1 MSASPSPTPQ
11 PFLIQG
17 GRGALHAAY
26 FPPAGTPHPAGDVL
40 VVPPFAE
47 EMNRCRAMV
56 AMQAR
61 AWARIGI
68 GTLVLDPF
76 GTGDSAGEF
85 LDASWAQWQSDLQ
98 LGLAWLRARG
108 RGCST
113 LLGIRLGA
121 LMASHL
127 ATEDEQVTRLLLWQP
142 VLSGKTFYTQFLR
155 IRIAA
160 EMNLPDRVKTTS
172 ELRQRSVQGEAI
184 EVSGY
189 RIAPPLAAAL
199 DEVVFDESALSRAG
213 RPASVEWFEVL
224 AAADATV
231 SPASQQTVDQWGA
244 SGVQVHLSSVVGPA
258 FWHVHERELAPA
270 LIEACTTRAAGWAA
284 APMQQAGAAAPI
296 SAPMPVAGSEM
307 PLMFACGQ
315 DQLSGVLHLAE
326 PAATRGVVIV
336 VAGGP
341 QYRAGAHRQFVSL
354 ARRVV
359 KTGLPVLRFDLRGM
373 GDSSGEHLGYKHSDP
388 DIRAAVDALMSR
400 QPQLRE
406 VVLLGECESAS
417 GILFYA
423 WRDSRVARTVLINP
437 WVRTEEGRAQVIVRH
452 YYLHRLTSAD
462 FWKSVVSGRYRAGES
477 LRSLVD
483 VLKAFVR
490 GRIDM
495 ARQSAKPELDD
506 ISGLPLPVGTA
517 EGLRRFKGRSLLL
530 MSGFDLIAREF
541 DEVTAASRAWDGLLT
556 DPRLTRVD
564 IEGADHTFSREVWK
578 TAAADTIARWLH
590 EQPSTEL
597 RLQAAAAGA

>member
-1 MSASPSPTPQ
+1 MSSTSNVTPR
-11 PFLIQG
+11 PFLLQG
-17 GRGALHAAY
+17 ERGALHAIY
-26 FPPAGTPHPAGDVL
+26 FPPVGTPHPAGDVL

-56 AMQAR
+56 ALQAR
-61 AWARIGI
+61 AWAQIGI

-85 LDASWAQWQSDLQ
+85 QDATWAQWQADMR
-98 LGLAWLRARG
+98 LGLAWLRAQG
-108 RGCST
+108 QGCRT

-121 LMASHL
+121 VTASQL
-127 ATEDEQVTRLLLWQP
+127 AAEDKHITRLLLWQP

-160 EMNLPDRVKTTS
+160 EMNLPDRVKTTN
-172 ELRQRSVQGEAI
+172 ELRQRSSQGEAI

-189 RIAPPLAAAL
+189 RIGPPLAAVL
-199 DEVVFDESALSRAG
+199 DQVAFDESPLTRTHN
-213 RPASVEWFEVL
+213 PVSVDWFEVL
-224 AAADATV
+224 SAADGTVAPATQQATDKWRSQGARVIV
-231 SPASQQTVDQWGA
+231 ST
-244 SGVQVHLSSVVGPA
+244 VVGPA
-258 FWHVHERELAPA
+258 FWHVHERELAPE
-270 LIEACTTRAAGWAA
+270 LITACAEQARGWPASA
-284 APMQQAGAAAPI
+284 RMTMPPPAPAVTMA
-296 SAPMPVAGSEM
+296 STSEL
-307 PLMFACGQ
+307 PLMFACGSE
-315 DQLSGVLHLAE
+315 QLSGVLHLAD
-326 PAATRGVVIV
+326 PHATRGVVIV

-354 ARRVV
+354 ARRIV

-373 GDSSGEHLGYKHSDP
+373 GESSGQHLGFKQSEP
-388 DIRAAVDALMSR
+388 DIRAAVDALMAR
-400 QPQLRE
+400 RPQLRE

-417 GILFYA
+417 SILFYA
-423 WRDSRVARTVLINP
+423 WRDTRVTRTVLINP
-437 WVRTEEGRAQVIVRH
+437 WVRTDEGRAQVIVRH
-452 YYLHRLTSAD
+452 YYLHRLTSVD
-462 FWKSVVSGRYRAGES
+462 FWKTVFSGKYRAGES
-477 LRSLVD
+477 LRSLVE

-495 ARQSAKPELDD
+495 ARQTAKPDLDD
-506 ISGLPLPVGTA
+506 ISGLPLPMRTA

-541 DEVTAASRAWDGLLT
+541 DEVTAASRAWDGLLA

-578 TAAADTIARWLH
+578 TAAADSIARWLH
-590 EQPSTEL
+590 EQPPTER
-597 RLQAAAAGA
+597 RLQAAPACA